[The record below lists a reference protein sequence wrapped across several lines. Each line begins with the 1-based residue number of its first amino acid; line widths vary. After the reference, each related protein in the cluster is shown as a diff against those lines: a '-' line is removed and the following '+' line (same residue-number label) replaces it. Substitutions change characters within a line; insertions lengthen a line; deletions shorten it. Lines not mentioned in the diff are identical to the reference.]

1 MKKGGYFLDTRK
13 KNEDK
18 KKNDKMLISEIQ
30 KTLDEKMN
38 DQAFD
43 INVSS
48 KNRNVHLTGYVENI
62 YEKKQAEEVIQN
74 IDGVRFVENNL
85 TISTDGEYSDKDM
98 ETEIRDHLRNTKNSD
113 KLLGVGVDVTNG
125 SAYLVGNVDTLEDA
139 YNAMKIASEG
149 RGVKHVVNNL
159 KINTADKYDD
169 ITISNS
175 IQQLYNIEDITD
187 REINTRVDDGV
198 VTISGYVPTRQE
210 VEIAKELAMG
220 IDGVKRV
227 INKLKLHKNN

>member
-1 MKKGGYFLDTRK
+1 MDTRK

-18 KKNDKMLISEIQ
+18 KKIDKLLIAEIQ
-30 KTLDEKMN
+30 KTLDEEMN

-85 TISTDGEYSDKDM
+85 TISTDGYYSDKEM
-98 ETEIRDHLRNTKNSD
+98 ENEIRNHLRDTKNSD
-113 KLLGVGVDVTNG
+113 KLLGVGVEVTNG
-125 SAYLVGNVDTLEDA
+125 SAYLLGSVDTLEDA
-139 YNAMKIASEG
+139 HNAMKIASEG
-149 RGVKHVVNNL
+149 RGVKHVVNKL
-159 KINTADKYDD
+159 KVNTADKLDD
-169 ITISNS
+169 VTISNS
-175 IQQLYNIEDITD
+175 IVQLYNIEDITD
-187 REINTRVDDGV
+187 REIIPNVENGV
-198 VTISGYVPTRQE
+198 VTLNGYVSNRQE
-210 VEIAKELAMG
+210 IELAKELAMG

-227 INKLKLHKNN
+227 ISKLKLHKNN